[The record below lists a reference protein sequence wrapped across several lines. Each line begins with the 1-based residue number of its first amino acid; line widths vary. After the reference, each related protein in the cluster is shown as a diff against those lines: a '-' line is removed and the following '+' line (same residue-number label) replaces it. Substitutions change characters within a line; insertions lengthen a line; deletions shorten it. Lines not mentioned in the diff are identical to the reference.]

1 MGWPRQKL
9 YEMTFL
15 AEIAVDAE
23 AEAAML
29 VAVLL
34 VDDCNDDDDDD
45 GIAAAAEN
53 NGILPIARY
62 EKRPNIDRISIAVID
77 Y

>member
-1 MGWPRQKL
+1 LGWPRQKL

-15 AEIAVDAE
+15 AGIAVDAE

-34 VDDCNDDDDDD
+34 VDDCNDDDDD

-62 EKRPNIDRISIAVID
+62 EKRPNIDRRSIAVID